1 MLICVESKLNNMF
14 KGYKTEN
21 TVDKI
26 KALLHND
33 KEITKIC
40 NTINKS
46 YKRSLDEFEN
56 E

>member
-1 MLICVESKLNNMF
+1 MLKCVESKFKNMF
-14 KGYKTEN
+14 QGYKTEN
-21 TVDKI
+21 TVEKI
-26 KALLHND
+26 KALLHKD
-33 KEITKIC
+33 REITKIC